1 MKVSLISIFFVLTKF
16 AVAQDSTTIFI
27 AAGKAPSE
35 VLTFQKIFKYPHFT
49 NGDIFFKDG
58 STTNAP
64 LNYNYLL
71 GEIMFISPQK
81 DTLAI
86 AKNQMSNIKTVKIG
100 SDTFYY
106 LHQYVELVIKNQS
119 TTLLKT
125 EQLRVIRREKIGAY
139 NQPSATSAIDSYELF
154 SPTYGVPE
162 INLKIRE
169 NITLALRTNYYFENH
184 NDLLL
189 PANRKNIYKVY
200 PQKKEQ
206 LDAYLKANTVNYNSA
221 NDLIKL
227 FTYLGQGT
235 L

>member
-1 MKVSLISIFFVLTKF
+1 MRVSIILIFFVLTKF
-16 AVAQDSTTIFI
+16 AVAQDSTSIFI
-27 AAGKAPSE
+27 EAGQDPSE
-35 VLTFQKIFKYPHFT
+35 VLTFRKVFKYPHFI
-49 NGDIFFKDG
+49 NGNIFFKDG

-86 AKNQMSNIKTVKIG
+86 AKNQMPKIKTVIIEQ
-100 SDTFYY
+100 DTFYY
-106 LHQYVELVIKNQS
+106 LHQYLQLVIQNQS
-119 TTLLKT
+119 GKLLKS
-125 EQLRVIRREKIGAY
+125 QVFKVVKREKIGGY
-139 NQPSATSAIDSYELF
+139 NQPSSTTAIDSYQTF

-162 INLKIRE
+162 LNLKIRE
-169 NITLALRTNYYFENH
+169 NITLALKTNYFFGNDY
-184 NDLLL
+184 DLLL
-189 PANRKNIYKVY
+189 PANKKNIYKAY
-200 PQKKEQ
+200 PQKKDCI
-206 LDAYLKANTVNYNSA
+206 DAYLNANAVNYDSS